1 MSEQPFDPTP
11 TTIPDDIAEA
21 IAAHALEAL
30 PPEEEAKIAAYLAAH
45 PEAGALLAEYQ
56 TIVGLLPYAAAPSEL
71 PPFLREGVLR
81 SIHGQKTR
89 RRFALPSFRLRF
101 APVVAACVLLAM
113 LVWNVGL
120 QLRVGETNIPPST
133 DISGNIDAFL
143 SQPDLVSYKMYPEP
157 AAPNAWG
164 RIYLSPDHTKTAFAI
179 SGLPMLPPEKTYQL
193 WFRLPDQT
201 RVSIVTFNA
210 DATGHALMLVSVPPN
225 SQSYVSCGITEEP
238 RGGSRSPT
246 GPRVLASQEW
256 PESGYSA

>member
-1 MSEQPFDPTP
+1 MNERPFDPTP
-11 TTIPDDIAEA
+11 AIIPDEIVEA
-21 IAAHALEAL
+21 IAAHALDAL
-30 PPEEEAKIAAYLAAH
+30 PPGEEAKLAAYLAAH
-45 PEAGALLAEYQ
+45 PEAHTLLEEYR

-81 SIHGQKTR
+81 SIHGQKRR
-89 RRFALPSFRLRF
+89 RRFARLPHFRLRL
-101 APVVAACVLLAM
+101 APVIAACLLLAM

-120 QLRVGETNIPPST
+120 QLRVGETNVPANDPAP
-133 DISGNIDAFL
+133 NIDTFL

-164 RIYLSPDHTKTAFAI
+164 RIYLSPDHTMTAFAV
-179 SGLPMLPPEKTYQL
+179 SGLPMLPAEKTYQL

-201 RVSIVTFNA
+201 RVSIATFNA
-210 DATGHALMLVSVPPN
+210 DATGHALMLVPVPAN
-225 SQSYVSCGITEEP
+225 SQAYVSCGITQEP

-256 PESGYSA
+256 PAAEYSP